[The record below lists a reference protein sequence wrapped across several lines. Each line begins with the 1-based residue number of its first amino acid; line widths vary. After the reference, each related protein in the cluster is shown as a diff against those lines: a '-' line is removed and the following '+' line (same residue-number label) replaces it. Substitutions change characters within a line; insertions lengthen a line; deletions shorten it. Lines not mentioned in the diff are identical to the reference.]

1 MTEILT
7 ELRWKNIFGNAH
19 FEERKETW
27 QMTEHES

>member
-7 ELRWKNIFGNAH
+7 ELLWENIFGNVH

-27 QMTEHES
+27 QMTEDES